1 MEAQTTQKIQLNRV
15 FQASRE
21 AVYAA
26 WTDPE
31 AIKQWFGPPTC
42 SAQEDELDLRV
53 GDEYRIK
60 MKTEE
65 FGEIELKGI
74 YREVSPPE
82 RLAYSWEWLSEPLC
96 AMGETSVVVEFVDL
110 GDSTEI
116 RLTHDG
122 FPEAEAA
129 ENHNEGWSGTLDKL
143 AAYLD

>member
-1 MEAQTTQKIQLNRV
+1 MEAQTTLKIQLNRV
-15 FQASRE
+15 FEASRE

-26 WTDPE
+26 WTDTE
-31 AIKQWFGPPTC
+31 AIKQWFGPSTC
-42 SAQEDELDLRV
+42 SAQEAELDLRV
-53 GDEYRIK
+53 GGEYRIK

-74 YREVSPPE
+74 YKEVSPQE

-96 AMGETSVVVEFVDL
+96 GMGETSVVVEFVDL
-110 GDSTEI
+110 GDSTEV

-143 AAYLD
+143 GAFLA